1 MKGGESEAEQSPAV
15 KQNRWRRKE
24 MLHKAEGD
32 EEGV

>member
-1 MKGGESEAEQSPAV
+1 MKGGESEAV
-15 KQNRWRRKE
+15 KQNQWRRKE